1 MAYNLAN
8 EEEFESSQEKKSENT
23 IAYVLSCMM
32 ELRDNAHI
40 AHLQSRSYAEHI
52 ALNELY
58 DAIPDL
64 FDGLAESWQGKY
76 GIISGYH
83 APMIQEGMNFI
94 DYLKSKVEE
103 VNEFRKTVKDT
114 YIQNQLDTIVETF
127 SGILYKLQY
136 LK

>member
-8 EEEFESSQEKKSENT
+8 EEEFESPQEKKSENT
-23 IAYVLSCMM
+23 IAYLLSCMM

-58 DAIPDL
+58 DAIPGLLDS
-64 FDGLAESWQGKY
+64 LAESWQGKY

-83 APMIQEGMNFI
+83 APMIQEGINFI

-103 VNEFRKTVKDT
+103 VNEFRAKQKDG
-114 YIQNQLDTIVETF
+114 YILNLLDTIIETF
-127 SGILYKLQY
+127 YGTLYKLQY

>member
-1 MAYNLAN
+1 MAYTLAN
-8 EEEFESSQEKKSENT
+8 EEEYESPQEKKTENS

-52 ALNELY
+52 ALSELY
-58 DAIPDL
+58 DAIPGLLDS
-64 FDGLAESWQGKY
+64 LAESWQGKY

-83 APMIQEGMNFI
+83 APMIQEGINFI